1 MLMECKEDNPDI
13 SVGELF
19 EEISEKPRFEV
30 CRVGNKNSG
39 KTEGPVKVTTSSSAM
54 IHYILYKAKRL
65 EQT

>member
-39 KTEGPVKVTTSSSAM
+39 KTEGPVKVTTSVLLAP
-54 IHYILYKAKRL
+54 R
-65 EQT
+65 